1 MTDKRANSSIA
12 PDVSVEEDRK
22 RQLST
27 LIGLSDKFGDSL
39 SNAFAKNIA
48 EGKKFD
54 NVLKSLRQSLV
65 ETGLRLAL
73 APLQLALSQSVKN
86 MTVGA
91 MGGSLP
97 LDGGSLLGGLFK
109 GVGSLFGSLFGPSTS
124 AHETVAASPFARGG
138 VFSRGMVMPFAKGGV
153 VGAPAYFPLGRGL
166 GLMGERGA
174 EAVMPL
180 ARGPD
185 GRLGVQAGGGAGRPR
200 SPSTFQRRMR
210 RASGAPRRRSPPP
223 WRGPWPG
230 ASAGCDGPFEGQA
243 LPSSSIAMISSL
255 RRTRLRLSSSS
266 SSSVLG
272 STRVSTR

>member
-1 MTDKRANSSIA
+1 LTGKRREN
-12 PDVSVEEDRK
+12 PDLASNTVEEDRK
-22 RQLST
+22 RQLDT

-39 SNAFAKNIA
+39 ANAFAKNIA

-73 APLQLALSQSVKN
+73 APLQLALSQSMKT

-97 LDGGSLLGGLFK
+97 LDSGGLLGGILK
-109 GVGSLFGSLFGPSTS
+109 GIGSLFGSLFGGSGAS
-124 AHETVAASPFARGG
+124 AVHETVAMSPFARGG

-153 VGAPAYFPLGRGL
+153 VGAPSYFPLGRGL

-185 GRLGVQAGGGAGRPR
+185 GRLGVQAGGGSRP
-200 SPSTFQRRMR
+200 
-210 RASGAPRRRSPPP
+210 ASITVNIATPDAESFRRSEAQVSAALARAVA
-223 WRGPWPG
+223 RGQRG
-230 ASAGCDGPFEGQA
+230 
-243 LPSSSIAMISSL
+243 M
-255 RRTRLRLSSSS
+255 
-266 SSSVLG
+266 
-272 STRVSTR
+272 